1 MALIFFASSRDE
13 LALVEFI
20 TAAVVS
26 GPVMFCEL
34 LSNWAVAVPIVA
46 PIRLI
51 DDDKMRIH
59 RKFFITDTYGNILF

>member
-1 MALIFFASSRDE
+1 MALIFFASSGDE

-51 DDDKMRIH
+51 DDKMRIH